1 MHYAVTSDR
10 LEMIGNLVASNVD
23 IDVRDTFGATP
34 LHLAVK
40 AGRERL
46 AITLLEAKV
55 HHGTPLAQLATACQI
70 HLMRNLRPSPRS
82 CREVL

>member
-10 LEMIGNLVASNVD
+10 LEMIGNLVASDVD
-23 IDVRDTFGATP
+23 INARDNFGVTP

-40 AGRERL
+40 AGRESL

-55 HHGTPLAQLATACQI
+55 P
-70 HLMRNLRPSPRS
+70 PRTN
-82 CREVL
+82 V